1 MAEPYRAGQF
11 DLRAI
16 LSDERL
22 AAFPDVPTAKE
33 QGVDAVHANTYAV
46 VALKGTPEDRLEVLD
61 QAIAQVVQDPEFLA
75 ENQKINFDITYMNRA
90 ESKAHMEKVRERMLS
105 IGQSLGF

>member
-1 MAEPYRAGQF
+1 
-11 DLRAI
+11 
-16 LSDERL
+16 
-22 AAFPDVPTAKE
+22 
-33 QGVDAVHANTYAV
+33 
-46 VALKGTPEDRLEVLD
+46 
-61 QAIAQVVQDPEFLA
+61 VVQDPEFLA